1 MILNPDKL
9 GQSFVKIFTVEIIA
23 LVIILVLLILI

>member
-9 GQSFVKIFTVEIIA
+9 GQSFLKIFTVEFIA
-23 LVIILVLLILI
+23 LVIIVVLLIIF

>member
-9 GQSFVKIFTVEIIA
+9 GQSFVKIFTVEFIV
-23 LVIILVLLILI
+23 LVIVIVLLIFI